1 MADILSLKE
10 SALVYLDR
18 SGGLHRL
25 AEDCKRFNDPQ
36 QIEAVYRFCIGVNPS
51 DVMEVDAVLG
61 ECVLRDPLKA
71 TALFQSVC
79 FLAIKTLSLVEKI
92 HTENQVNVIL
102 KMTHLPPFPEYIL
115 DLCSFPRGYGPMRP
129 VSMEGLVIA
138 MTRVTKYTQGARFL
152 CINDDCPC
160 STGFHHIRVHAP
172 GATESAT
179 VRNDFSCMV
188 CSSPLKE
195 DVKFRVL
202 GDKQLVELIHVK
214 ALDALSALQRG
225 AFRYQSVTLFLRDE
239 LCKSMRIG
247 RLYKVLGIPAHVHQ
261 WPSITLSVEANNI
274 QPWEPESNAVLYF
287 TCSRSKKNPVSGVVI
302 PEINLKRTGY
312 SIFKMIKFLC
322 NIVHCNILMCLTA
335 LPTGLHK
342 VSGHFQDLLKATVG
356 FPWRFSAIVAHC
368 FGLHVAPQG
377 LYNTLKLGLL
387 LSLVQTRAGSN
398 DTFNN
403 LDLLVVT
410 TDTLILDRLMTY
422 SLGLACRG
430 VRHQA
435 TGEMFAS
442 LSRDEHGAG
451 TANIHAG
458 SALLAT
464 GGVCMLGDLGCY
476 KKDRLDAI
484 QSVLESSTV
493 SVFIPGKK
501 YGEDADQQLS
511 FPVQCSF
518 WAITDASRR
527 SGKADSAVLGTAELG
542 PVPIQVADT
551 FGLVIQCR
559 DSGEQA
565 LLAQT
570 VHTLQQAVQPGKP
583 LYTSSWEFSTQDYQE
598 LIAYAQSLQVEL
610 SPRAEKIIHGY
621 YMASRRVRTQ
631 SQGVKMSVASIKLL
645 ISLAE
650 AHCKLCLRTRV
661 LEEDAVIAVLLCEN
675 SVTLKHGA
683 SALVIPPDAVFPCD
697 LGDTD
702 GLHMRDMTLDELHQN
717 ILRFIY
723 TYAPGADT
731 YITEE

>member
-10 SALVYLDR
+10 SVLVYLDR
-18 SGGLHRL
+18 SGGLQSL
-25 AEDCKRFNDPQ
+25 AEDCKPFNDPQ
-36 QIEAVYRFCIGVNPS
+36 HTEAVYRFCISVNPS
-51 DVMEVDAVLG
+51 DVIEVDPVLG
-61 ECVLRDPLKA
+61 DCVLHDPLRA

-92 HTENQVNVIL
+92 HTESQVNVIL
-102 KMTHLPPFPEYIL
+102 KLTHLPPFPEYML
-115 DLCSFPRGYGPMRP
+115 DLCSFPRGYGLMRP

-179 VRNDFSCMV
+179 VRNHFSCMI

-202 GDKQLVELIHVK
+202 GDKQLVELIHVR
-214 ALDALSALQRG
+214 ALDGLSTHQQNSL
-225 AFRYQSVTLFLRDE
+225 RYQSVTLFLRDE
-239 LCKSMRIG
+239 LCNSMRIG
-247 RLYKVLGIPAHVHQ
+247 RLYRVLGIPAHVHQ
-261 WPSITLSVEANNI
+261 WPSITWSVEANSV
-274 QPWEPESNAVLYF
+274 QPWEPEYPLQ
-287 TCSRSKKNPVSGVVI
+287 VSA
-302 PEINLKRTGY
+302 
-312 SIFKMIKFLC
+312 S
-322 NIVHCNILMCLTA
+322 
-335 LPTGLHK
+335 
-342 VSGHFQDLLKATVG
+342 FQELLKATTG
-356 FPWRFSAIVAHC
+356 SPWRFSAIVAQC
-368 FGLHVAPQG
+368 FGSDVAPPG
-377 LYNTLKLGLL
+377 LYSTLKLGLL
-387 LSLVQTRAGSN
+387 LSLVQTRA
-398 DTFNN
+398 DAKDKFNN
-403 LDLLVVT
+403 LDLLVAT
-410 TDTLILDRLMTY
+410 TDTLIVDRLMTY
-422 SLGLACRG
+422 SLSLACRG

-435 TGEMFAS
+435 SGEMFAS
-442 LSRDEHGAG
+442 MSRDEHGAG

-464 GGVCMLGDLGCY
+464 GGICMLGDLGCY

-484 QSVLESSTV
+484 QSVLESCTV

-501 YGEDADQQLS
+501 YGEDADQHLS

-518 WAITDASRR
+518 WALTDASRR
-527 SGKADSAVLGTAELG
+527 SGRADCAILGTAEMG
-542 PVPIQVADT
+542 PVPVQLADA

-559 DSGEQA
+559 DMVGEQT

-570 VHTLQQAVQPGKP
+570 IHTLQQAVQLQQP
-583 LYTSSWEFSTQDYQE
+583 LDSSCWEFSTQDYQE
-598 LIAYAQSLQVEL
+598 LVALAQSLQVEL
-610 SPRAEKIIHGY
+610 SPGAEKIIHGY
-621 YMASRRVRTQ
+621 YMASRRARTQ
-631 SQGVKMSVASIKLL
+631 SQVVKMSVASIKLL

-697 LGDTD
+697 LGDMD
-702 GLHMRDMTLDELHQN
+702 GLHRRDVTLDELHQN

>member
-10 SALVYLDR
+10 SVVVYLDR
-18 SGGLHRL
+18 SGGLQKL
-25 AEDCKRFNDPQ
+25 AEECRQFNDPQ
-36 QIEAVYRFCIGVNPS
+36 QIKAVYRFCISVNPS
-51 DVMEVDAVLG
+51 DMIEVDPVLG
-61 ECVLRDPLKA
+61 DCVLHDPLRA

-79 FLAIKTLSLVEKI
+79 FLAIKTLSLVEQI
-92 HTENQVNVIL
+92 HTESQVNVIL
-102 KMTHLPPFPEYIL
+102 KLTHLPPFPEYSL
-115 DLCSFPRGYGPMRP
+115 DLCGFPRGYGPMRP

-138 MTRVTKYTQGARFL
+138 MTRVTKYTQGALFL

-179 VRNDFSCMV
+179 VRNNFSCMI
-188 CSSPLKE
+188 CNSQLKE

-214 ALDALSALQRG
+214 ALDLLNAHQPSSL
-225 AFRYQSVTLFLRDE
+225 RYQSVTLFLRDE
-239 LCKSMRIG
+239 LCNSMRIG
-247 RLYKVLGIPAHVHQ
+247 RLYRVLGIPAHVHQ
-261 WPSITLSVEANNI
+261 WPNITWSVEANNV
-274 QPWEPESNAVLYF
+274 QPWEPDH
-287 TCSRSKKNPVSGVVI
+287 P
-302 PEINLKRTGY
+302 
-312 SIFKMIKFLC
+312 
-322 NIVHCNILMCLTA
+322 
-335 LPTGLHK
+335 HK
-342 VSGHFQDLLKATVG
+342 VSARFQELLKTTASS
-356 FPWRFSAIVAHC
+356 PWRFPAIVAHS
-368 FGLHVAPQG
+368 FGSDMAPPG

-387 LSLVQTRAGSN
+387 LSLVQTRAGAK
-398 DTFNN
+398 DTFHN

-410 TDTLILDRLMTY
+410 TDTLILDRLMAY
-422 SLGLACRG
+422 SLSLASRG
-430 VRHQA
+430 VRHQV

-464 GGVCMLGDLGCY
+464 GGICMLGDLGCY
-476 KKDRLDAI
+476 KKDRLDSI
-484 QSVLESSTV
+484 QSVLESRTV

-518 WAITDASRR
+518 WALADSSQR
-527 SGKADSAVLGTAELG
+527 SGRADCTVLGTAEMG
-542 PVPIQVADT
+542 PIPIQLADA

-559 DSGEQA
+559 DMVREQT

-583 LYTSSWEFSTQDYQE
+583 LYPSRWEFSSQDYQE
-598 LIAYAQSLQVEL
+598 LVAHAQSLQVEL
-610 SPRAEKIIHGY
+610 SPGAEKMIRGY

-631 SQGVKMSVASIKLL
+631 SQGVKISVASIKLL

-661 LEEDAVIAVLLCEN
+661 LEVDAVIAVLLCEN

-697 LGDTD
+697 LGDVD
-702 GLHMRDMTLDELHQN
+702 GLHRRDVTLDELHQN

-723 TYAPGADT
+723 AYAPGADT

>member
-1 MADILSLKE
+1 MYAP
-10 SALVYLDR
+10 DR
-18 SGGLHRL
+18 NKYI
-25 AEDCKRFNDPQ
+25 DCHVTICQMIAPF
-36 QIEAVYRFCIGVNPS
+36 E
-51 DVMEVDAVLG
+51 
-61 ECVLRDPLKA
+61 
-71 TALFQSVC
+71 
-79 FLAIKTLSLVEKI
+79 
-92 HTENQVNVIL
+92 VNVIL
-102 KMTHLPPFPEYIL
+102 KLTHLPPFPEYML
-115 DLCSFPRGYGPMRP
+115 DLCSFPRGYGLMRP

-179 VRNDFSCMV
+179 VRNHFSCMI

-202 GDKQLVELIHVK
+202 GDKQLVELIHVR
-214 ALDALSALQRG
+214 ALDGLSTHQQNSL
-225 AFRYQSVTLFLRDE
+225 RYQSVTLFLRDP
-239 LCKSMRIG
+239 L
-247 RLYKVLGIPAHVHQ
+247 Q
-261 WPSITLSVEANNI
+261 
-274 QPWEPESNAVLYF
+274 
-287 TCSRSKKNPVSGVVI
+287 VSA
-302 PEINLKRTGY
+302 
-312 SIFKMIKFLC
+312 S
-322 NIVHCNILMCLTA
+322 
-335 LPTGLHK
+335 
-342 VSGHFQDLLKATVG
+342 FQELLKATTG
-356 FPWRFSAIVAHC
+356 SPWRFSAIVAQC
-368 FGLHVAPQG
+368 FGSDVAPPG
-377 LYNTLKLGLL
+377 LYSTLKLGLL
-387 LSLVQTRAGSN
+387 LSLVQTRA
-398 DTFNN
+398 DAKDKFNN
-403 LDLLVVT
+403 LDLLVAT
-410 TDTLILDRLMTY
+410 TDTLIVDRLMTY
-422 SLGLACRG
+422 SLSLACRG

-435 TGEMFAS
+435 SGEMFAS
-442 LSRDEHGAG
+442 MSRDEHGAG

-464 GGVCMLGDLGCY
+464 GGICMLGDLGCY

-484 QSVLESSTV
+484 QSVLESCTV

-501 YGEDADQQLS
+501 YGEDADQHLS

-518 WAITDASRR
+518 WALTDASRR
-527 SGKADSAVLGTAELG
+527 SGRADCAILGTAEMG
-542 PVPIQVADT
+542 PVPVQLADA

-559 DSGEQA
+559 DMVGEQT

-570 VHTLQQAVQPGKP
+570 IHTLQQAVQLQQP
-583 LYTSSWEFSTQDYQE
+583 LDSSCWEFSTQDYQE
-598 LIAYAQSLQVEL
+598 LVALAQSLQVEL
-610 SPRAEKIIHGY
+610 SPGAEKIIHGY
-621 YMASRRVRTQ
+621 YMASRRARTQ
-631 SQGVKMSVASIKLL
+631 SQVVKMSVASIKLL

-697 LGDTD
+697 LGDMD
-702 GLHMRDMTLDELHQN
+702 GLHRRDVTLDELHQN

>member
-1 MADILSLKE
+1 MADVLALKE
-10 SALVYLDR
+10 SVLVYLDR
-18 SGGLHRL
+18 SGGLEKL
-25 AEDCKRFNDPQ
+25 VEDCKAFRDPQ
-36 QIEAVYRFCIGVNPS
+36 QIEAVYRFCVSVNPS
-51 DVMEVDAVLG
+51 DVIEVDPVLG
-61 ECVLRDPLKA
+61 DCVLHDPLRA

-92 HTENQVNVIL
+92 HTESQVNVIL
-102 KMTHLPPFPEYIL
+102 KLTHLPPFPEYTL
-115 DLCSFPRGYGPMRP
+115 DLCNFPRGYGPMRP
-129 VSMEGLVIA
+129 VIMEGMAIA

-152 CINDDCPC
+152 CIDDNCPC

-179 VRNDFSCMV
+179 VGNNFSCMV

-202 GDKQLVELIHVK
+202 GDKQLVELIDVK
-214 ALDALSALQRG
+214 ALHGLSAHQQSSL
-225 AFRYQSVTLFLRDE
+225 RYQSVTLFLRDE
-239 LCKSMRIG
+239 LCNSMRIG
-247 RLYKVLGIPAHVHQ
+247 RLYRVLGIPAHVHQ
-261 WPSITLSVEANNI
+261 WPSITWSVEANNV
-274 QPWEPESNAVLYF
+274 QPWEPEYP
-287 TCSRSKKNPVSGVVI
+287 C
-302 PEINLKRTGY
+302 
-312 SIFKMIKFLC
+312 
-322 NIVHCNILMCLTA
+322 
-335 LPTGLHK
+335 K
-342 VSGHFQDLLKATVG
+342 VSSSFQELLKATASS
-356 FPWRFSAIVAHC
+356 PWRFSAIVAQC
-368 FGLHVAPQG
+368 FGLDVAPPG
-377 LYNTLKLGLL
+377 LYNTLKLSLL
-387 LSLVQTRAGSN
+387 LSMVQTRADAK
-398 DTFNN
+398 DTRHS

-410 TDTLILDRLMTY
+410 TDTLITDRLMTY
-422 SLGLACRG
+422 SLSLACRG

-435 TGEMFAS
+435 SGEMFAS

-464 GGVCMLGDLGCY
+464 GGICMLGDLGCY

-484 QSVLESSTV
+484 QSVLESGIV
-493 SVFIPGKK
+493 SMFIPGKK

-518 WAITDASRR
+518 WALTDASRR
-527 SGKADSAVLGTAELG
+527 SGRQDSTVLGTAEMG
-542 PVPIQVADT
+542 PIPIQLADA

-559 DSGEQA
+559 DTVGEQA
-565 LLAQT
+565 LLLQT
-570 VHTLQQAVQPGKP
+570 VHTLQQAVKPGKP
-583 LYTSSWEFSTQDYQE
+583 LYSSCWEFSAQDYQE
-598 LIAYAQSLQVEL
+598 LVAHAQSLQVEL
-610 SPRAEKIIHGY
+610 SPEAEKIIHGY

-631 SQGVKMSVASIKLL
+631 SQGVKMSVASMKLL

-697 LGDTD
+697 LGDVD
-702 GLHMRDMTLDELHQN
+702 GLHRRDMTLDELHQN

-723 TYAPGADT
+723 AYAPGADT
-731 YITEE
+731 YITEEE

>member
-1 MADILSLKE
+1 MSDVLSLKE
-10 SALVYLDR
+10 SVLVYLDR
-18 SGGLHRL
+18 SGGLQRL
-25 AEDCKRFNDPQ
+25 IEDCKRFNDPQ
-36 QIEAVYRFCIGVNPS
+36 QIEAVYRFCIRVNPS
-51 DVMEVDAVLG
+51 DVIEVDAVLG
-61 ECVLRDPLKA
+61 DCVLQHPLKA

-102 KMTHLPPFPEYIL
+102 KLTFLPPFPEYML
-115 DLCSFPRGYGPMRP
+115 DLGRFPRGYGPMRP

-138 MTRVTKYTQGARFL
+138 LTRVTKYTQGARFL
-152 CINDDCPC
+152 CMNDDCPC

-214 ALDALSALQRG
+214 ALDALSASKQG
-225 AFRYQSVTLFLRDE
+225 SFRYQSVTLFLRDE
-239 LCKSMRIG
+239 LCNSMRIG
-247 RLYKVLGIPAHVHQ
+247 QLYRVLGIPAHVHQ
-261 WPSITLSVEANNI
+261 WPSITWSVEANNV
-274 QPWEPESNAVLYF
+274 QPWEPESF
-287 TCSRSKKNPVSGVVI
+287 
-302 PEINLKRTGY
+302 
-312 SIFKMIKFLC
+312 
-322 NIVHCNILMCLTA
+322 
-335 LPTGLHK
+335 HK
-342 VSGHFQDLLKATVG
+342 VNTRFQELLKATAG
-356 FPWRFSAIVAHC
+356 FPWRFPAIVAHC
-368 FGLHVAPQG
+368 FGLHITPPG
-377 LYNTLKLGLL
+377 LHNTLKLGLL
-387 LSLVQTRAGSN
+387 LSLVQTSAGFKE
-398 DTFNN
+398 TFNN

-422 SLGLACRG
+422 SLGLASRG

-435 TGEMFAS
+435 SGEMFAS

-476 KKDRLDAI
+476 RKDRLDAI
-484 QSVLESSTV
+484 QSALESRTV

-501 YGEDADQQLS
+501 YGEDADQQIS

-518 WAITDASRR
+518 WAMTDTNRQ
-527 SGKADSAVLGTAELG
+527 SGKSDCVILGTADLG
-542 PVPIQVADT
+542 PIPIQLADA
-551 FGLVIQCR
+551 FGLVFQCR
-559 DSGEQA
+559 DVVGEQA

-570 VHTLQQAVQPGKP
+570 FHTLQQAVQPGKP
-583 LYTSSWEFSTQDYQE
+583 LYSSSWEFSTQDYQE
-598 LIAYAQSLQVEL
+598 LIAQAQQIQVEQ
-610 SPRAEKIIHGY
+610 SPEAEKIIHGY

-631 SQGVKMSVASIKLL
+631 SQGVKMSVASVKLL
-645 ISLAE
+645 VSLAE

-675 SVTLKHGA
+675 SVTLRHGA
-683 SALVIPPDAVFPCD
+683 SALVIPPDAAFPCD
-697 LGDTD
+697 LADVD
-702 GLHMRDMTLDELHQN
+702 GVHRRDKTLDELHQN

-723 TYAPGADT
+723 AYAPGADT

>member
-1 MADILSLKE
+1 MADILSLRE
-10 SALVYLDR
+10 SVLVYLDR
-18 SGGLHRL
+18 SFGLQKL
-25 AEDCKRFNDPQ
+25 AEDCIPFNDPQ
-36 QIEAVYRFCIGVNPS
+36 QMEAVYRFCVSVNPS
-51 DVMEVDAVLG
+51 DVIEVDPVLG
-61 ECVLRDPLKA
+61 DCVLHDPVRA

-79 FLAIKTLSLVEKI
+79 FLAIKTLSLVDKI
-92 HTENQVNVIL
+92 HTESQVNIIL
-102 KMTHLPPFPEYIL
+102 KLTHLPSFPEYTL
-115 DLCSFPRGYGPMRP
+115 DLCSFSRGHGPKRP
-129 VSMEGLVIA
+129 VVMEGLVIA
-138 MTRVTKYTQGARFL
+138 ITRVTKYTQGARFL

-172 GATESAT
+172 GATEAAT
-179 VRNDFSCMV
+179 VRNDFICMM

-202 GDKQLVELIHVK
+202 GDKQLVELISVK
-214 ALDALSALQRG
+214 ALNVLRTHQQSAL
-225 AFRYQSVTLFLRDE
+225 RYQSVTLFLRDE
-239 LCKSMRIG
+239 LCNSMRIG
-247 RLYKVLGIPAHVHQ
+247 RLYRVLGIPAHVHQ
-261 WPSITLSVEANNI
+261 WPNITYSVEANSI
-274 QPWEPESNAVLYF
+274 QPWEPEHPHKINSN
-287 TCSRSKKNPVSGVVI
+287 
-302 PEINLKRTGY
+302 
-312 SIFKMIKFLC
+312 
-322 NIVHCNILMCLTA
+322 
-335 LPTGLHK
+335 
-342 VSGHFQDLLKATVG
+342 FQDLLKATASS
-356 FPWRFSAIVAHC
+356 PWRFSAIVAHC
-368 FGLHVAPQG
+368 FGLNIAPPG
-377 LYNTLKLGLL
+377 LYSTLKLCLL
-387 LSLVQTRAGSN
+387 LSLVQTRADAK
-398 DTFNN
+398 DTFHG

-410 TDTLILDRLMTY
+410 TDTLILDRLIMY
-422 SLGLACRG
+422 SLNLACRG

-435 TGEMFAS
+435 SGEMFAS

-464 GGVCMLGDLGCY
+464 GGICMLGDLSCY

-484 QSVLESSTV
+484 QSVLESHTA

-518 WAITDASRR
+518 WALTDSTDSSRR
-527 SGKADSAVLGTAELG
+527 SGRAECAVLGTAEMGAVTTQL
-542 PVPIQVADT
+542 ADA
-551 FGLVIQCR
+551 FGLLIQCR
-559 DSGEQA
+559 DNVGEQT

-583 LYTSSWEFSTQDYQE
+583 LYPFCVEFSTEDYQE
-598 LIAYAQSLQVEL
+598 LLAHAQSLQVEL
-610 SPRAEKIIHGY
+610 SPGAEKIIHGY
-621 YMASRRVRTQ
+621 YMANRRVRSQ
-631 SQGVKMSVASIKLL
+631 SQGVKMSVASVKLL

-697 LGDTD
+697 IGDVD
-702 GLHMRDMTLDELHQN
+702 GLHRRDTTLDVLHQN